1 MPKKKNKIIPLCEPN
16 LSGKE
21 KKYLLNCV
29 HTNYVSTIGNYVE
42 KFEKK
47 VGNFLKSK
55 YTVSCNSGTSALHLA
70 LRVVGVK
77 SNHEV
82 IVPSISFIATAN
94 AVKYLNANPIFMDC
108 DDFLNI
114 DIKKTLNF
122 LSEKT
127 LFKNNSCFNKK
138 TGKIIKALIVV
149 HVLGNAAY
157 LDELI
162 KVCKK
167 KNIKIIEDSAA
178 ALGTRYIKGKYKNR
192 YVGTIAD
199 IGCFSF
205 NGNKIITC
213 GSGGLLVTNYKKY
226 FEQAKYLSTTACDRK
241 LDYTHNALGYNY
253 RLNNVNAA
261 IGLAQ
266 IEKIKFYL
274 QKKKK
279 IFNFYKKNLKKN
291 NKLDILIGPNYSE
304 NNNYI
309 SNIICKNNYIKKKII
324 NLFKK
329 NKVQVRSLW
338 KPLHTQK
345 YFRKYETYKITN
357 ALKYFNQTI
366 SIPSSSNIK
375 ITDLIK
381 VVFLINNFT
390 K

>member
-127 LFKNNSCFNKK
+127 FFKNNNCF
-138 TGKIIKALIVV
+138 
-149 HVLGNAAY
+149 
-157 LDELI
+157 
-162 KVCKK
+162 
-167 KNIKIIEDSAA
+167 
-178 ALGTRYIKGKYKNR
+178 
-192 YVGTIAD
+192 TI
-199 IGCFSF
+199 G
-205 NGNKIITC
+205 
-213 GSGGLLVTNYKKY
+213 
-226 FEQAKYLSTTACDRK
+226 
-241 LDYTHNALGYNY
+241 
-253 RLNNVNAA
+253 
-261 IGLAQ
+261 
-266 IEKIKFYL
+266 
-274 QKKKK
+274 
-279 IFNFYKKNLKKN
+279 
-291 NKLDILIGPNYSE
+291 
-304 NNNYI
+304 
-309 SNIICKNNYIKKKII
+309 
-324 NLFKK
+324 
-329 NKVQVRSLW
+329 
-338 KPLHTQK
+338 
-345 YFRKYETYKITN
+345 
-357 ALKYFNQTI
+357 
-366 SIPSSSNIK
+366 
-375 ITDLIK
+375 
-381 VVFLINNFT
+381 
-390 K
+390 